1 MEIKLPYCSGI
12 KYINPAAGGDN
23 CADRT
28 GTNNIKYQMKENYDI
43 LDQVKGLNYVEL
55 TPISFLQ
62 RASEVYADHPGI
74 IYGNRTSTWKEVSKR
89 CRRLADGLKKLG
101 VKQGDTVSIM
111 AANTPELA
119 EAHFGVPMSGGV
131 LNAINTRLDAD
142 TVAYILA
149 HSDARVL
156 ITDTHF
162 SNVVSRALSTLDSPP
177 VVIDIVDSQAPAPQ
191 TGGERLGSMTYEELL
206 AQGDENSDWGMPE
219 SEWDALTLN
228 YTSGT
233 SGRPKGVVY
242 HHRGSYLMSMGTV
255 AAWQIPK
262 FARYLYTV
270 PMFHCNGWGHVWS
283 MALMGAT
290 LICNR
295 VVSAENIF
303 AAMRDHQITHFGAA
317 PIVLAMLANAPDGI
331 KYTPDHTVQVMT
343 AGAPP
348 PSKVLEKTQQL
359 GLNVIHVYGLTETY
373 GHVVFCDWRA
383 QWSDLTIEEQ
393 AEIKSRQGVRF
404 PMMQAAR
411 VVDVNSGEMAP
422 ADGQAIGEIVLQ
434 GNPIMKGYYK
444 SPEATAEAFR
454 DGWFHSGDLAVVH
467 PDGYIEIKDRLKDI
481 IISGGE
487 NISSIEV
494 ESVLYKF
501 PKVAAAAVV
510 AMPDEKWGET
520 PCAFIEL
527 KSGEESTEEEVI
539 AFCKQNMAGYKRPK
553 HVVFLELPKTSTGK
567 IQKFKLREM
576 VADGNV

>member
-1 MEIKLPYCSGI
+1 
-12 KYINPAAGGDN
+12 
-23 CADRT
+23 
-28 GTNNIKYQMKENYDI
+28 MKENYDI

-62 RASEVYADHPGI
+62 RASEVYEDHPGI
-74 IYGNRTSTWKEVSKR
+74 VYGNRTSTWKEVSKR
-89 CRRLADGLKKLG
+89 CRRLSDGLRKLG
-101 VKQGDTVSIM
+101 ISRGDTVSIM
-111 AANTPELA
+111 AANTPQLA

-131 LNAINTRLDAD
+131 LNAINTRLDTGTIAF
-142 TVAYILA
+142 ILA

-162 SNVVSRALSTLDSPP
+162 SDVVSKALATLDNPP
-177 VVIDIVDSQAPAPQ
+177 IVIDIIDDQAEDITPPLRGSQIRKADLV
-191 TGGERLGSMTYEELL
+191 GGNHSPLEGESQSAIADLVGGNQRLGDMTYEELL
-206 AQGDENSDWGMPE
+206 DSGDENSDWGMPE
-219 SEWDALTLN
+219 SEWQALTLN

-233 SGRPKGVVY
+233 SGQPKGVVY

-283 MALMGAT
+283 IALMGGT

-317 PIVLAMLANAPDGI
+317 PIVLAMLANAPDHI
-331 KYTPDHTVQVMT
+331 RYIPEHTVQVMT

-373 GHVVFCDWRA
+373 GHVMLCDWKTE
-383 QWSDLTIEEQ
+383 WSNLTDEEQ

-404 PMMQAAR
+404 PNMQEAR
-411 VVDVNSGEMAP
+411 VIDVNSGEMAP
-422 ADGQAIGEIVLQ
+422 ADGQTIGEIVLR

-467 PDGYIEIKDRLKDI
+467 PDGYLEIKDRLKDI

-494 ESVLYKF
+494 ESTLYKF
-501 PKVAAAAVV
+501 PAVAAAAVV
-510 AMPDEKWGET
+510 AKPDEKWGET
-520 PCAFIEL
+520 PCAFVEL
-527 KSGEESTEEEVI
+527 KPGEEATEEEII
-539 AFCKQNMAGYKRPK
+539 AFCRQNMASYKRPK
-553 HVVFLELPKTSTGK
+553 HIVFLELPKTSTGK

-576 VADGNV
+576 VVNGDA